1 MFRAGLTA
9 TNWMGKST
17 TIQRFVDAHRDLCG
31 EAVSLSAIL
40 DECPF
45 PTVENQT
52 IEASEWMT
60 GKVREICNTA
70 PRGVQLFDRT
80 PVDILAFTLYAQ
92 DRTGAEAQHIIEQIL
107 GLMDCFN
114 TIFYIA
120 IPETWPVD
128 VTPSPEEIQFA
139 RLMDSYLCKAIDQFA
154 LDVVSMPWDLDAREQ
169 MLCQYVPA
177 INSGGGDES

>member
-17 TIQRFVDAHRDLCG
+17 TIQRFVDAHRDLPC
-31 EAVSLSAIL
+31 ETVSLSTIL
-40 DECPF
+40 AQCPF
-45 PTVENQT
+45 PTVVNQT
-52 IEASEWMT
+52 IDASKWMT
-60 GKVREICNTA
+60 GKVREICTTA
-70 PRGVQLFDRT
+70 PGEIQLFDRT

-92 DRTGAEAQHIIEQIL
+92 DHTGADAQHIIEQIL

-120 IPETWPVD
+120 IPETWPID
-128 VTPSPEEIQFA
+128 VMPTAEEVQFA
-139 RLMDSYLCKAIDQFA
+139 RLMDSYLCKAIDQFD

-169 MLCQYVPA
+169 MLCQHVPT
-177 INSGGGDES
+177 INSGGGNES

>member
-17 TIQRFVDAHRDLCG
+17 TIQRFVDAHRELSCQT
-31 EAVSLSAIL
+31 VSLSVIL
-40 DECPF
+40 DQCPF
-45 PTVENQT
+45 PTVEKQT

-60 GKVREICNTA
+60 GKVREICTA
-70 PRGVQLFDRT
+70 APGEIQLFDRT

-92 DRTGAEAQHIIEQIL
+92 DHTGADAQHIIEQIL

-120 IPETWPVD
+120 IPETWPVG

-154 LDVVSMPWDLDAREQ
+154 LDVVAMPWDLDAREQ
-169 MLCQYVPA
+169 MLCQYA
-177 INSGGGDES
+177 GATNFSDGDTS

>member
-9 TNWMGKST
+9 TNWMGKSL
-17 TIQRFVDAHRDLCG
+17 TIQRFVDAHPGLAC
-31 EAVSLSAIL
+31 ETVSLSAIL
-40 DECPF
+40 AQCPF

-52 IEASEWMT
+52 IEASEWMASR
-60 GKVREICNTA
+60 VREICTA
-70 PRGVQLFDRT
+70 ASGEIQLFDRT

-92 DRTGAEAQHIIEQIL
+92 DHTGAKAQHVIEQIL

-120 IPETWPVD
+120 IPETWPID
-128 VTPSPEEIQFA
+128 VTPTPEEIQFA

-154 LDVVSMPWDLDAREQ
+154 PDVVAMPWDLDAREQ
-169 MLCQYVPA
+169 MLCQHVPT
-177 INSGGGDES
+177 INSSGGDES

>member
-17 TIQRFVDAHRDLCG
+17 TIQRFIDAHRELSC
-31 EAVSLSAIL
+31 EMVSLSAIL
-40 DECPF
+40 DQCPF

-60 GKVREICNTA
+60 SKVREICRGA
-70 PRGVQLFDRT
+70 PGEIQLFDRT
-80 PVDILAFTLYAQ
+80 PADILAFTLYAQ
-92 DRTGAEAQHIIEQIL
+92 DHTGADAQHIIEQIL

-128 VTPSPEEIQFA
+128 VTPTAEEIQFA
-139 RLMDSYLCKAIDQFA
+139 RLMDSYLCKAIDRFG
-154 LDVVSMPWDLDAREQ
+154 LDVVPMPWDLDAREQ
-169 MLCQYVPA
+169 MLCQYIPT
-177 INSGGGDES
+177 INSGGEDES